1 MNAVEIGPFVFA
13 NDRFVAIMAIMAFLL
28 ASEIFARW
36 RKPAA
41 PAIHRWSLIALLG
54 WIVGAR
60 LGFVL
65 SNLDAFVTAP
75 LDVFAIWQGGFD
87 VRAGAST
94 VAIVLLIALLRKS
107 RAVLPVAL
115 SALVATLTM
124 ALTDL
129 ALPDNLDGQLPDT
142 LFTDMSGAQVALGA
156 GMGKPVVLN
165 LWATWCPPCQREM
178 PMMMEVA
185 AAQEDARIVFANQ
198 GEDPADIARFLT
210 VTNLPQDRIL
220 RDPHSALMQE
230 FGMVGLPSTLFFD
243 AGGQLVAAHTGEISR
258 AELMRKIA
266 GLGPKLQEQG
276 IPR

>member
-1 MNAVEIGPFVFA
+1 MNAVQIGPFVFA
-13 NDRFVAIMAIMAFLL
+13 NDRFIAIVAIMAFLL

-36 RKPAA
+36 RKSDAR
-41 PAIHRWSLIALLG
+41 AIHRWALIALLG

-65 SNLDAFVTAP
+65 SNLDAFIAAP
-75 LDVFAIWQGGFD
+75 LDVPAIWQGGFD
-87 VRAGAST
+87 VRAGAAT
-94 VAIVLLIALLRKS
+94 VAVVLLIALLRKS
-107 RAVLPVAL
+107 PSVLPVAL
-115 SALVATLTM
+115 SALVAIGAT

-129 ALPDNLDGQLPDT
+129 ALPNGLDGQLPDT
-142 LFTDMSGAQVALGA
+142 MFADMTGAEVALGA
-156 GMGKPVVLN
+156 GTGKPVVLN

-178 PMMMEVA
+178 PMMMELA
-185 AAQEDARIVFANQ
+185 AAQDDARIVFANQ

-210 VTNLPQDRIL
+210 MANLSQDGIL
-220 RDPHSALMQE
+220 RDPQSALMQE

-266 GLGPKLQEQG
+266 ELGP
-276 IPR
+276 